1 MSTDKPSRGPC
12 VIACGVR
19 SCGVDARR
27 AFPMLCLSELIDL
40 IEQIHDGHNNF
51 LLHPLGKND
60 VNYVLADPPECV
72 RPPPS

>member
-1 MSTDKPSRGPC
+1 MLRITGSQPIMSTDKPSRGPC

-51 LLHPLGKND
+51 NTLLGKMM
-60 VNYVLADPPECV
+60 
-72 RPPPS
+72 

>member
-12 VIACGVR
+12 VIAYGVR

-40 IEQIHDGHNNF
+40 IERIHDGHNNF
-51 LLHPLGKND
+51 LL
-60 VNYVLADPPECV
+60 
-72 RPPPS
+72 